1 MGCLKKHVRE
11 YFRVIRCFKYISVS
25 FSYIFHNEVMTRVIL
40 AIFNSVK
47 GMVADKIKIEKIPT
61 SSVEK
66 TNVLIGFS
74 VVELPKNSLQMLDS
88 GKF

>member
-1 MGCLKKHVRE
+1 MKNAYVMN
-11 YFRVIRCFKYISVS
+11 YFIMHIHITQVHILYI
-25 FSYIFHNEVMTRVIL
+25 IWIW
-40 AIFNSVK
+40 NSA
-47 GMVADKIKIEKIPT
+47 MVADKIKIEKVPT

-66 TNVLIGFS
+66 TDVLIGFS